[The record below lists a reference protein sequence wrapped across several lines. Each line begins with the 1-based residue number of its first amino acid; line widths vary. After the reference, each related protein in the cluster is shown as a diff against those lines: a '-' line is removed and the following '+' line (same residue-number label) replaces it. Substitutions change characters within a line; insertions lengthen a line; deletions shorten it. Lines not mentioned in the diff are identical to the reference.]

1 MSNFTKSEIK
11 ALFTELEKLTINMN
25 VPTFRRTDA
34 AWLLRNA
41 SINNEDHKNLQK
53 VMKIAKILAGENNG
67 QL

>member
-1 MSNFTKSEIK
+1 MSNFTQAEIK
-11 ALFTELEKLTINMN
+11 ALFTELEKLTTNMDI
-25 VPTFRRTDA
+25 PIFRRTDA

-67 QL
+67 